1 MNHLSALRRRAIRWL
16 LGISCVLT
24 ATAGAHA
31 GTCSYGNGNSYGNGP
46 ATLVAPLNVGAL
58 TIGRDVPDGTVLYR
72 QTVTPI
78 QPMEVVC
85 TNPSGITTLTRR
97 MWLTNMPLPLSSWNG
112 NPYGGHVYQT
122 GVPGIGIAFWRAGN
136 PFPYSYDLTNCGGID
151 GNCTWSVIT
160 MPFDI
165 SLIKIGPVSPGTID
179 GANLP
184 SMEHDVVTDNVL
196 PLMRVSFSG
205 SIRIVAQTCTTPDV
219 NVDMGQHQTKVFSG
233 AGSATPWK
241 DFSILLQNCPAF
253 TGSSSYVQNNDS
265 ATGWNSSVA
274 TNPNTIGFSLA
285 PTTPIVDPAQ
295 GIVALA
301 PTSSGPAAATGVG
314 LQVANAS
321 NAPVAYNTVM
331 PSGIVPSATSG
342 ASYSIPLRAR
352 YVQTGSAA
360 PTPGPA
366 NTSMM
371 FTINYQ

>member
-1 MNHLSALRRRAIRWL
+1 MNRRTRIWHRAIRL
-16 LGISCVLT
+16 LLACAGALAVT
-24 ATAGAHA
+24 AAHA
-31 GTCSYGNGNSYGNGP
+31 GTCSYTPGNPYGDQP
-46 ATLVAPLNVGAL
+46 ANLVAPLNVGAL
-58 TIGRDVPDGTVLYR
+58 TVGRDVPNGTVLYR
-72 QTVTPI
+72 QTVRPI
-78 QPMEVVC
+78 QLLITC
-85 TNPSGITTLTRR
+85 TNPGVITSVSKQYKLT
-97 MWLTNMPLPLSSWNG
+97 TTPLPLANWNG
-112 NPYGGHVYQT
+112 SPYPGHVYET
-122 GVPGIGIAFWRAGN
+122 GVPGIGIALWYAGN
-136 PFPYSYDLTNCGGID
+136 AFPYTMSVANCGSTTV
-151 GNCTWSVIT
+151 NCNWVVNTAQ
-160 MPFDI
+160 FDI
-165 SLIKIGPVSPGTID
+165 SLIKIGPVSPGIIQASNFPTVQLD
-179 GANLP
+179 W
-184 SMEHDVVTDNVL
+184 VTDNTL
-196 PLMRVSFSG
+196 TLKRTSFTG
-205 SIRIVAQTCTTPDV
+205 SINIVAQTCTTPDV
-219 NVDMGQHQTKVFSG
+219 NVDMGQHQTKAFSG

-265 ATGWNSSVA
+265 ATGWSSSVA
-274 TNPNTIGFSLA
+274 TNPNAIGFSLA

-301 PTSSGPAAATGVG
+301 PASSGPAAATGVG